1 MEGETNRHRDPNTH
15 LEQDICIH
23 IFTVSSAMVG
33 VCLTVIGLIRVVI
46 TLGRADT
53 LADDLL
59 AGDALL
65 FLISCLLSYWAL
77 RSRSLRRMHRL
88 EKIADGIFIL
98 AMIGMVIICALITY
112 TISVPASTR
121 RWLKQLF
128 EDPQPIPAGLT
139 LFRPSH
145 PERRLGQLRINLS
158 PALVVGHRYL
168 HLLVRGVTA
177 AVGAGDSNCIDA
189 SVAAALPLGSK

>member
-1 MEGETNRHRDPNTH
+1 MEGETNRDRDSGTH
-15 LEQDICIH
+15 LEQDISIH

-33 VCLTVIGLIRVVI
+33 ICLTVIGLIRVVI

-88 EKIADGIFIL
+88 ERIADGIFIL

-112 TISVPASTR
+112 TISAPA
-121 RWLKQLF
+121 
-128 EDPQPIPAGLT
+128 
-139 LFRPSH
+139 RP
-145 PERRLGQLRINLS
+145 GT
-158 PALVVGHRYL
+158 G
-168 HLLVRGVTA
+168 
-177 AVGAGDSNCIDA
+177 
-189 SVAAALPLGSK
+189 

>member
-1 MEGETNRHRDPNTH
+1 MEGETNRHHDANTH

-53 LADDLL
+53 LTDDLL

-77 RSRSLRRMHRL
+77 RSRSVRRMHRL
-88 EKIADGIFIL
+88 ERIADGIFIL

-112 TISVPASTR
+112 TISVP
-121 RWLKQLF
+121 
-128 EDPQPIPAGLT
+128 P
-139 LFRPSH
+139 RP
-145 PERRLGQLRINLS
+145 
-158 PALVVGHRYL
+158 
-168 HLLVRGVTA
+168 
-177 AVGAGDSNCIDA
+177 GAG
-189 SVAAALPLGSK
+189 

>member
-1 MEGETNRHRDPNTH
+1 MEGETNNHRDPDTH
-15 LEQDICIH
+15 VEQDICIH

-46 TLGRADT
+46 TFGRADT

-112 TISVPASTR
+112 TISAPV
-121 RWLKQLF
+121 
-128 EDPQPIPAGLT
+128 
-139 LFRPSH
+139 RP
-145 PERRLGQLRINLS
+145 
-158 PALVVGHRYL
+158 
-168 HLLVRGVTA
+168 
-177 AVGAGDSNCIDA
+177 GAG
-189 SVAAALPLGSK
+189 

>member
-1 MEGETNRHRDPNTH
+1 MEEETNRHHDANTH

-112 TISVPASTR
+112 TISVP
-121 RWLKQLF
+121 
-128 EDPQPIPAGLT
+128 P
-139 LFRPSH
+139 RP
-145 PERRLGQLRINLS
+145 
-158 PALVVGHRYL
+158 
-168 HLLVRGVTA
+168 
-177 AVGAGDSNCIDA
+177 GAG
-189 SVAAALPLGSK
+189 

>member
-1 MEGETNRHRDPNTH
+1 MEGETNRHRDPDTN
-15 LEQDICIH
+15 LEQDISIH

-112 TISVPASTR
+112 TISVPA
-121 RWLKQLF
+121 
-128 EDPQPIPAGLT
+128 
-139 LFRPSH
+139 RP
-145 PERRLGQLRINLS
+145 
-158 PALVVGHRYL
+158 
-168 HLLVRGVTA
+168 
-177 AVGAGDSNCIDA
+177 GAG
-189 SVAAALPLGSK
+189 

>member
-1 MEGETNRHRDPNTH
+1 MEGEKNRDRDPGTK

-112 TISVPASTR
+112 TISAPA
-121 RWLKQLF
+121 
-128 EDPQPIPAGLT
+128 
-139 LFRPSH
+139 RP
-145 PERRLGQLRINLS
+145 
-158 PALVVGHRYL
+158 
-168 HLLVRGVTA
+168 
-177 AVGAGDSNCIDA
+177 GAG
-189 SVAAALPLGSK
+189 

>member
-1 MEGETNRHRDPNTH
+1 MEGETNRDRDSGTH
-15 LEQDICIH
+15 LEQDISIH

-88 EKIADGIFIL
+88 ERIADGIFIL

-112 TISVPASTR
+112 TISVP
-121 RWLKQLF
+121 
-128 EDPQPIPAGLT
+128 P
-139 LFRPSH
+139 RP
-145 PERRLGQLRINLS
+145 
-158 PALVVGHRYL
+158 
-168 HLLVRGVTA
+168 
-177 AVGAGDSNCIDA
+177 GAG
-189 SVAAALPLGSK
+189 

>member
-1 MEGETNRHRDPNTH
+1 MEGETNGRSDADTH

-53 LADDLL
+53 LADYFL
-59 AGDALL
+59 AVDALL

-112 TISVPASTR
+112 TISVP
-121 RWLKQLF
+121 
-128 EDPQPIPAGLT
+128 G
-139 LFRPSH
+139 RPWT
-145 PERRLGQLRINLS
+145 G
-158 PALVVGHRYL
+158 
-168 HLLVRGVTA
+168 
-177 AVGAGDSNCIDA
+177 
-189 SVAAALPLGSK
+189 

>member
-1 MEGETNRHRDPNTH
+1 MEGETNGQRDPNTH
-15 LEQDICIH
+15 LEHDICIH

-77 RSRSLRRMHRL
+77 RSRGLRRMHRL
-88 EKIADGIFIL
+88 EKIADGIFIV
-98 AMIGMVIICALITY
+98 AMIGMVIICAVITY
-112 TISVPASTR
+112 TISIPPRYSAEYSTS
-121 RWLKQLF
+121 L
-128 EDPQPIPAGLT
+128 D
-139 LFRPSH
+139 
-145 PERRLGQLRINLS
+145 
-158 PALVVGHRYL
+158 YL
-168 HLLVRGVTA
+168 
-177 AVGAGDSNCIDA
+177 
-189 SVAAALPLGSK
+189 